1 MIRPSPQNFSGPV
14 RYSINSIHLAA
25 FALLISFMAGCA
37 VPPLKPLVPTAE
49 ETTKQQRLERAQTN
63 LNDGLKK
70 YDSGTFDEAFQNFL
84 LALDSGQLTLA
95 EQLTARK
102 HMAFIHC
109 LSGREANCKEEFEKA
124 IALDPKFDLSP
135 AEAGH
140 PTWGPIYRLARTEI
154 ELRRSGRALP
164 APVVK
169 SQSLVEKLMLE
180 AMKAYD
186 DADYNKAIKSFQD
199 TLKERLTD
207 AEQITAHKLIAFSYC
222 LTNRMTLCRAAFEPI
237 FKLNA
242 NFDLDPAEAGHPSW
256 GPSFRAVKAKQKPAL
271 PKK

>member
-14 RYSINSIHLAA
+14 RYSIHVAA
-25 FALLISFMAGCA
+25 FVVLISLIAGCA
-37 VPPLKPLVPTAE
+37 VPPLKPSLPTAE

-70 YDSGTFDEAFQNFL
+70 YDSGGFDEAFQNFL

-109 LSGREANCKEEFEKA
+109 LSGREANCKEEFEKV
-124 IALDPKFDLSP
+124 IALDLKFDLTP

-164 APVVK
+164 VPPAK
-169 SQSLVEKLMLE
+169 SQSLGEQLKLE
-180 AMKAYD
+180 GRKAYE
-186 DADYNKAIKSFQD
+186 DAEYNKAIKSFQD
-199 TLKERLTD
+199 ALKEPLTN
-207 AEQITAHKLIAFSYC
+207 AEQITAHKMIAFSYC
-222 LTNRMTLCRAAFEPI
+222 LTNRMTLCRAAFEQI
-237 FKLNA
+237 FNLNA
-242 NFDLDPAEAGHPSW
+242 NFDLEPAEAGHPSW
-256 GPSFRAVKAKQKPAL
+256 GPSFRAAKAKKNSAL